1 MVPPVAA
8 RAGRSVSGRGAGTV
22 SRKGAG
28 SRMEPGLA
36 RPPRAGAWRR
46 QAEPFAPT
54 KRPLVRPGPRAAMFF
69 PLVVLV
75 AVLPGLYALRCWDLT
90 PPGPWWGLRGLAV
103 LEGRLLDQV
112 PAAVSLGPAADAR
125 MYRAVAL
132 QPPLYAWLEALA
144 LWLSGDRA
152 PVATVLP
159 SYAAGALVVLLVYG
173 HGRLWRGPGT
183 GLTAAVL
190 TGFSRDLLVQMQQ
203 ATPATLGLAGA
214 LAALLAYGR
223 HQRADPGRRSAWAAL
238 GGLAIGLSLL
248 AIAGYGL
255 LAVPVVLLHQ
265 AALGENP
272 APAHRRPGPRRWWR
286 RLDRDRPGLLAGAAA
301 LGLGLALAAP
311 WYVVMARR
319 YGTGLMEAL
328 VAPPQAPW
336 PGPRSLAGRL
346 LDLAP
351 ATLPL
356 GLFAAARAFRRAL
369 VGDGDDPATAGG
381 LLWVVWL
388 AVAAVVP
395 ALLPSG
401 PRPSLNL
408 FLLVPLNLLAA
419 QAMVDLAGR
428 RIPARAVAW
437 LAPATACTLAWWYSS
452 DLRGAVAQLAR
463 GDRHL
468 NAATA
473 LGLHLGFDLIVG
485 LAIATRALDRWARRR
500 DERRRL
506 VLGGFLG
513 AVLAV
518 LIAAGIREVRF
529 RHRETTALLALR
541 AAILRRAEAQRFT
554 VLAVVSPPPAG
565 RVDDGVAPGGRLRFL
580 LRATLPHLAQLDLAR
595 PEELLALP
603 DGPRLVILSGTTDR
617 LPYPLQARLSL
628 EEFHPGRVGLLD
640 AYATAPGD
648 RPAAPGRRAGR

>member
-1 MVPPVAA
+1 
-8 RAGRSVSGRGAGTV
+8 
-22 SRKGAG
+22 
-28 SRMEPGLA
+28 
-36 RPPRAGAWRR
+36 
-46 QAEPFAPT
+46 
-54 KRPLVRPGPRAAMFF
+54 MFF

-103 LEGRLLDQV
+103 LEGRVLDQV
-112 PAAVSLGPAADAR
+112 PAAVSMGPPAEAR

-132 QPPLYAWLEALA
+132 QPPLYAWLEAIA

-152 PVATVLP
+152 PLATILP
-159 SYAAGALVVLLVYG
+159 SYAAGVLVVMLVYW
-173 HGRLWRGPGT
+173 HGRLWRGPGL

-223 HQRADPGRRSAWAAL
+223 HLRADEGRRAGWAAL
-238 GGLAIGLSLL
+238 GGLALGLSLL

-265 AALGENP
+265 AALEP
-272 APAHRRPGPRRWWR
+272 DPLPTSRRPGPRRWWR
-286 RLDRDRPGLLAGAAA
+286 LGRDHPSLAAGAVA
-301 LGLGLALAAP
+301 LLLGLALAAP
-311 WYVVMARR
+311 WYVLMFRR
-319 YGTGLMEAL
+319 YGVGLLEVLM
-328 VAPPQAPW
+328 APPQSPW
-336 PGPRSLAGRL
+336 SGPRSLAARL

-356 GLFAAARAFRRAL
+356 GLFAAARAIRRAL
-369 VGDGDDPATAGG
+369 VVDGDDPATAGG
-381 LLWVVWL
+381 TFWVVWL

-419 QAMVDLAGR
+419 QAMTDLAGR
-428 RIPARAVAW
+428 RIPSRAVAW
-437 LAPATACTLAWWYSS
+437 LAPLTACSLAWWYST

-468 NAATA
+468 NSATA
-473 LGLHLGFDLIVG
+473 LGLHLGADLIVG
-485 LAIATRALDRWARRR
+485 LALVTRVLDRWARRR
-500 DERRRL
+500 DHRRRL
-506 VLGGFLG
+506 VLGAFLG

-518 LIAAGIREVRF
+518 LVASGIREVRF
-529 RHRETTALLALR
+529 RHRETTSLLALR
-541 AAILRRAEAQRFT
+541 EAILRRAASQRFT
-554 VLAVVSPPPAG
+554 VLAVLCPPGPRGDEGAQ
-565 RVDDGVAPGGRLRFL
+565 PGGRLRFL
-580 LRATLPHLAQLDLAR
+580 LRATLPHLAQLDLSR
-595 PEELLALP
+595 PEGLLALP
-603 DGPRLVILSGTTDR
+603 DGQRLVILSGTPER
-617 LPYPLQARLSL
+617 LPYPLQSRLNL
-628 EEFHPGRVGLLD
+628 EEFHPGLAGLLD

-648 RPAAPGRRAGR
+648 RPPATSRRR